1 MANVSIISPTLVLI
15 GLVEMEN
22 FKYLFFVLALILYI
36 TNMFLCFSII
46 CLIWMEVKLQEPM
59 YLFIG
64 NLVFNAIMGS
74 STVMPK
80 LMFDLILGF
89 KTIDLSGCLIQ
100 SFCIES
106 FAYAEIC
113 TFTIMAYDRYL
124 AIGHPLRYSI
134 LMTNRKA
141 LKSII
146 VTWVIV
152 FMHRIIGVALTA
164 RLALCGV
171 VINNVYCE
179 TMSLTR
185 LACSETTINNIFGT
199 TSTLTVVIISLLIVI
214 YCYIRTFVFC
224 LKISMMSASQK
235 AVHTLITHIAAFS
248 SFMMSSLFVGFRYRL
263 NSGALS
269 TTTHVIISMTG
280 LTASITLNPFICGL
294 RTEALRVQIIAS
306 VQRIL
311 FLKFK

>member
-1 MANVSIISPTLVLI
+1 MANMSIISPTLVLI

-36 TNMFLCFSII
+36 TNMLLCFSII
-46 CLIWMEVKLQEPM
+46 CVIWMEVKLQEPM

-106 FAYAEIC
+106 FAYVEIF

-124 AIGHPLRYSI
+124 AIGHPLRYST
-134 LMTNRKA
+134 LMTNKKA

-152 FMHRIIGVALTA
+152 FMNRIIGVALTA

-185 LACSETTINNIFGT
+185 LACGDTTINNIFGT

-224 LKISMMSASQK
+224 LKISMSASQK

-248 SFMMSSLFVGFRYRL
+248 TFMVATLFVGFRYRL

-269 TTTHVIISMTG
+269 TATHVIISMTG
-280 LTASITLNPFICGL
+280 LTASITLNPFIYGL
-294 RTEALRVQIIAS
+294 RTEALRIQIIAS
-306 VQRIL
+306 VQRI
-311 FLKFK
+311 FFSKFK